1 MKNYLFRSA
10 RLGFRVWTA
19 ADLPELAKMNADLEV
34 MAHFPSPLTEEE
46 TAAFLRRLQAHQE
59 KYGYCYF
66 ATDILESGEFIGFIG
81 LAYQDYESAYTP
93 AVDIGWRLKK
103 AAWGQG
109 YATEGA
115 KKCLEFAFEELE
127 IEQLIAVC
135 TLDNQKSEQV
145 MKKIGLQKLGEFKH
159 PKLKD
164 YAEHEDCLCYGGS
177 GGDNGLK
184 RKEIKE

>member
-10 RLGFRVWTA
+10 RLGFRAWTA
-19 ADLPELAKMNADLEV
+19 ADLPEFAKMNADLEV
-34 MAHFPSPLTEEE
+34 MEHFPSPLTEEE

-103 AAWGQG
+103 RPGGRA
-109 YATEGA
+109 
-115 KKCLEFAFEELE
+115 LR
-127 IEQLIAVC
+127 
-135 TLDNQKSEQV
+135 QK
-145 MKKIGLQKLGEFKH
+145 G
-159 PKLKD
+159 PKNVWNLP
-164 YAEHEDCLCYGGS
+164 LRS
-177 GGDNGLK
+177 
-184 RKEIKE
+184 